1 MKKLTVTTLFL
12 LSTLC
17 SAPLLANQ
25 NTSNTGGFTGPG
37 AAAPGTQNL
46 NSVRGIL
53 NSGRSVEEMQVTL
66 TGKITQSL
74 GGEKYMFSDGTAEI
88 VVEIDQEDWYGL
100 KTTPETLVIINAE
113 VDHDAGR
120 PTLDVQRILAK

>member
-12 LSTLC
+12 LSSLC

-25 NTSNTGGFTGPG
+25 NTSTTGGFTGPG
-37 AAAPGTQNL
+37 ASAPGSQNW

-53 NSGRSVEEMQVTL
+53 NSGRTGEDMRVSL
-66 TGKITQSL
+66 TGKITQAL
-74 GGEKYMFSDGTAEI
+74 GGEMYMFNDGTGEI
-88 VVEIDQEDWYGL
+88 VVEIDKDNWYGL

-113 VDHDAGR
+113 VDHDNGR